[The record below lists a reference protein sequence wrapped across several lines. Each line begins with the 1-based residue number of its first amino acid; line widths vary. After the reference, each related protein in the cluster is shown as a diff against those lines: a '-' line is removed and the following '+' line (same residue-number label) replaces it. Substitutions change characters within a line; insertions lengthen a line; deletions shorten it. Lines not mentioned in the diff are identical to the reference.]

1 MISNGAP
8 GTVSRAEDVGFDQVE
23 LGAALRAEIGERLGS
38 KLAVDLDAGDA
49 ALRSDAVGH
58 QPHHRARA

>member
-1 MISNGAP
+1 MRSNGAP
-8 GTVSRAEDVGFDQVE
+8 GHGVEREHVGFDQVE
-23 LGAALRAEIGERLGS
+23 LGAALRAEIGERLGCE
-38 KLAVDLDAGDA
+38 LAVDLDAGDA